1 YPLHNP
7 FIQTSRLSSYLGH
20 AIGRK
25 TNLVIIMGKRPGQCY
40 RECDRP
46 AFVRKKY
53 IHRRPASRIV
63 SFDMGNTK
71 GEFEIE
77 LSLIGLERCQ
87 IRHQALEAARIASN
101 RDMNKN
107 AGRSNYHLRVR
118 VKPYHYLREN
128 KMISGAGADRVQ
140 DGMRKAW
147 GKVIGSAARVRPNQA
162 LITIRTNRQHVKAAR
177 SALKKAAPKM
187 PTPCKIVFDKIDPDL
202 KRKMGYGIE

>member
-1 YPLHNP
+1 
-7 FIQTSRLSSYLGH
+7 
-20 AIGRK
+20 
-25 TNLVIIMGKRPGQCY
+25 MGKRPGQCY

-71 GEFEIE
+71 GDFDVEM
-77 LSLIGLERCQ
+77 SLIGLERCQ

-101 RDMNKN
+101 REMTKK
-107 AGRSNYHLRVR
+107 AGRQNYHLRVR

-147 GKVIGSAARVRPNQA
+147 GKVIGSAARVRPRQS
-162 LITIRTNRQHVKAAR
+162 LITIRTKPQHVKAAM

-187 PTPCKIVFDKIDPDL
+187 PTPCKIVFDKIDPAL
-202 KRKMGYGIE
+202 KRKMGYGI

>member
-1 YPLHNP
+1 
-7 FIQTSRLSSYLGH
+7 
-20 AIGRK
+20 
-25 TNLVIIMGKRPGQCY
+25 MGKRPGHCY

-53 IHRRPASRIV
+53 IHRQPASRIV
-63 SFDMGNTK
+63 NFDMGNTK
-71 GEFEIE
+71 GEFEVE

-101 RDMNKN
+101 RDMTKTT
-107 AGRSNYHLRVR
+107 GRNNYHLRIR

-147 GKVIGSAARVRPNQA
+147 GKVIGIAARVRPNQP
-162 LITIRTNRQHVKAAR
+162 LITIRVNPRHVKQAMQ
-177 SALKKAAPKM
+177 ALKKAAPKM
-187 PTPCKIVFDKIDPDL
+187 PTPCRIVFDKIDPEL
-202 KRKMGYGIE
+202 KRKMGYAN